1 MLKINL
7 IPQTTKILIGV
18 VLLLISA
25 LVLSFKINSSQ
36 IKEINRLE
44 NNFRQTQINNQ
55 QQVGQLLITQFE
67 MKEYYEKELDLFKD
81 SLKLKPKEIV
91 RWKEVKGSSTIDT
104 LIDVKYD
111 TIYTLPIIEFND
123 SCLVINA
130 IPIDS
135 SRYKL
140 DIVNNQHSYDT
151 YFRKRPKKFLFI
163 KFGKWEYFSS
173 TLYLCPKDMVIEKQI
188 DIKIKR

>member
-18 VLLLISA
+18 ILLLLSILFIS
-25 LVLSFKINSSQ
+25 FRINSRQ
-36 IKEINRLE
+36 VKEINRLE

-55 QQVGQLLITQFE
+55 QQVGQLLITQSE
-67 MKEYYEKELDLFKD
+67 MKEYYEKELQLFRD
-81 SLKLKPKEIV
+81 SLNLKPRQIV
-91 RWKEVKGSSTIDT
+91 RWKEIKAVSTTDT
-104 LIDVKYD
+104 VIDVKYD
-111 TIYTLPIIEFND
+111 TIFRLPIIEFND

-130 IPIDS
+130 VPIDS

-163 KFGKWEYFSS
+163 KFGRWEYFSS